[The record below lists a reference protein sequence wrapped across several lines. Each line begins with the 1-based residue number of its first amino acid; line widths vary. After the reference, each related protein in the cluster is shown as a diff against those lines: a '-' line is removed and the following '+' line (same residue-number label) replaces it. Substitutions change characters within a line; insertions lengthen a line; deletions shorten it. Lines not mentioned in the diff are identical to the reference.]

1 MADSEDGARPID
13 SGEYGSLDTLIACTL
28 LQKDIAITT
37 FSATVSRTAPVS
49 RSHELSRGRRPS
61 GPYRTENELPISHN
75 VAHRPAAS
83 PSGNGSTDSCGNP
96 GRIAGFQWPVWTPEH
111 SPHKPVENEGI
122 LASVVDLPLDIIVP
136 ASRLVAT
143 AGVQFPRDARRDPGT
158 SASGTSPGW
167 RRYVHE

>member
-75 VAHRPAAS
+75 VAHRRALLQD
-83 PSGNGSTDSCGNP
+83 GERRR
-96 GRIAGFQWPVWTPEH
+96 GRR
-111 SPHKPVENEGI
+111 S
-122 LASVVDLPLDIIVP
+122 
-136 ASRLVAT
+136 
-143 AGVQFPRDARRDPGT
+143 
-158 SASGTSPGW
+158 
-167 RRYVHE
+167 VHESDPHLRVERSQSVRLSDRVAATRRGVEG